1 MFGISSAEFL
11 LLLFVCFVV
20 LGPKGLKQAL
30 NAFRKLVEWGKAASA
45 RLREETQFDP
55 SVLGLD
61 ELSLGDLD
69 LKQYDPR
76 EMVRQAVREEMDA
89 WMRQTGRA
97 GAENPTPGP
106 SIENSHAVQ
115 SEKTP
120 PSEIASQGANSD

>member
-1 MFGISSAEFL
+1 MFGISGAEFL

-30 NAFRKLVEWGKAASA
+30 SAFRKVVDWGKAASA

-55 SVLGLD
+55 STLGLD
-61 ELSLGDLD
+61 EFQLQNLD

-89 WMRQTGRA
+89 WMKHSASDSATQTSQG
-97 GAENPTPGP
+97 T
-106 SIENSHAVQ
+106 SIEASHAVQ
-115 SEKTP
+115 SEKLVGK
-120 PSEIASQGANSD
+120 SENGIAGSNQ